1 MINFEEIWNLTLQKL
16 TKIYVGVFSLS
27 FYVLCKRVVVRRTQ
41 LLLGK
46 KSCVPLEPW
55 THASIKQRERERIYI
70 WSSFGVLETMKKEGC
85 VKNPGSSWYSAHW
98 IDWYGVWPGMV
109 WSTRCG
115 TDLRPWYTYVHVCT
129 CSYIHIK

>member
-55 THASIKQRERERIYI
+55 THASTKQIEKHKIGTTYNFYFYTVYDYSIITFTYFVRIL
-70 WSSFGVLETMKKEGC
+70 SFKS
-85 VKNPGSSWYSAHW
+85 PG
-98 IDWYGVWPGMV
+98 
-109 WSTRCG
+109 
-115 TDLRPWYTYVHVCT
+115 
-129 CSYIHIK
+129 